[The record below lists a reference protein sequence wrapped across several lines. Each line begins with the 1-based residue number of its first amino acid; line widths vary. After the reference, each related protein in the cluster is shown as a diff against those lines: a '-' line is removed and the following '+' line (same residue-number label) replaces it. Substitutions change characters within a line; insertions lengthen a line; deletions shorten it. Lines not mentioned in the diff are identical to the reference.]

1 MLMPFPTF
9 ESSLT
14 GLLHAAE
21 ELRLG
26 RLVEAAAILAPI
38 QWQLSRVRGSH
49 RHERLAQHVGDAL
62 SACQRGET
70 ECALHI
76 LVTAFAAFIPRRA
89 A

>member
-1 MLMPFPTF
+1 MLIPFPTF

-14 GLLHAAE
+14 GLLDAAE

-26 RLVEAAAILAPI
+26 RLAEAGTILLPI
-38 QWQLSRVRGSH
+38 QRQLSRVRGSV
-49 RHERLAQHVGDAL
+49 RHARLAQHVADAL
-62 SACQRGET
+62 NACHRGET
-70 ECALHI
+70 ECALHV